1 MSEAE
6 LAEFVEPPEP
16 TEIRLGSSGPRV
28 ELLRS
33 WLHLAGHA
41 VCEPAGQVFDIGLHR
56 AVWSFQTETG
66 LTPSGVVDDTT
77 WGRLARVEIGR
88 VSNLFR
94 RLRGA
99 TCLDGSLAELVV
111 RAAVGAVGL
120 REGSDDL
127 ARILTDLPQGQP
139 WAMAFVSWA
148 QAVGLNLY
156 GLSGYGPLRTRQTST
171 IAAAVAA
178 TRAGALLSAPVS
190 GCLWLHRD
198 GRAGVVLGSAGSMIT
213 CVSGD
218 VDGMVQC
225 VSVDV
230 ADTTGMS
237 FIDVRGGSR

>member
-1 MSEAE
+1 MSDADLGDLDVE
-6 LAEFVEPPEP
+6 LAELH
-16 TEIRLGSSGPRV
+16 LGSAGPRV
-28 ELLRS
+28 ELLRG

-41 VCEPAGQVFDIGLHR
+41 SCSRVGPVFDLGVHL
-56 AVWSFQTETG
+56 AVRSFQTEAGLSATG
-66 LTPSGVVDDTT
+66 AVNEST

-94 RLRGA
+94 QLRGA
-99 TCLDGSLAELVV
+99 ACLDGSLAEMVV
-111 RAAVGAVGL
+111 RAAIGAVGL

-127 ARILTDLPQGQP
+127 KRILTDMLPGQP

-148 QAVGLNLY
+148 LAVGLGLY

-178 TRAGALLSAPVS
+178 TRANAILPGPVP

-198 GRAGVVLGSAGSMIT
+198 GRAGVVLGVVESVLT
-213 CVSGD
+213 CVCGD

-225 VSVDV
+225 VSVD
-230 ADTTGMS
+230 ATDTTGMS